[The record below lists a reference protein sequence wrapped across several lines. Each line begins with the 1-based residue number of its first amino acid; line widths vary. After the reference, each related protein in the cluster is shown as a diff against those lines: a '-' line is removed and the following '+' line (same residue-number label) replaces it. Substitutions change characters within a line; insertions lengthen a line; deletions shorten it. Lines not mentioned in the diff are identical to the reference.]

1 MVEGFTQAVLV
12 SHCGAL
18 DDSNDG
24 CVYGRYISKWLVQAS
39 VQFSSI
45 SYSVGAAFDS
55 AAMSAGISGDCQPT
69 ARLTSRG
76 AASSNRKT
84 FHNSENEV

>member
-12 SHCGAL
+12 SHCRAL

-24 CVYGRYISKWLVQAS
+24 CVYGRYISKWLVPS

-55 AAMSAGISGDCQPT
+55 AAMSAGMSGDCQPT

-76 AASSNRKT
+76 GASSNRKT
-84 FHNSENEV
+84 FSQQRERSL